1 MGLPS
6 QETIQAIWA
15 ILDQVTVS
23 LANFALNFALARYAT
38 PQVYGI
44 FIIVFT
50 LLLLAYSCVQAP
62 LTLDP
67 LIMLGGKKG
76 NKEAQ
81 FVYVRRVLALN
92 LLISL
97 VSIMV
102 LIAAGMSLGVL
113 AKSVYARATLLASI
127 PLIFL
132 NLRFF
137 IRCFYIMRGEFI
149 KAFVNDFSVLVVVS
163 LGIVSLI
170 YREMTNDWTIILL
183 LTVSEITA
191 PLLLITTMWKQAREV
206 ISGLVSD
213 IKAQPMPWRWSEAR
227 QNWDYGKW
235 LLLANGAL
243 YAYQNAQFLLLPIF
257 VPLASLAGYR
267 AAYLLA
273 QPVYLFATGLEA
285 FARNRGIARI
295 QARGIRG
302 LQDFMLKMSLI
313 VSVFIALYMILVG
326 FNSRLVLESLYAGK
340 FGEFSELVWLFA
352 LASLFSFWGMI
363 FGIAFRVLETTNVL
377 FLSTLFSGIIGL
389 IAFLVLASSLGVT
402 GAAVSYAG
410 ASLLSV
416 FFLAVCWLRK
426 RTRMTL

>member
-15 ILDQVTVS
+15 ILDQAAVS
-23 LANFALNFALARYAT
+23 LANFALNFALARYAA

-81 FVYVRRVLALN
+81 FVYARRVLALN

-102 LIAAGMSLGVL
+102 LIAAGVSLGVL
-113 AKSVYARATLLASI
+113 AKGVYARATLLASI

-149 KAFVNDFSVLVVVS
+149 KAFVNDVNVLVVVS
-163 LGIVSLI
+163 LGIVNLI
-170 YREMTNDWTIILL
+170 YWGMTNDWTIIIL
-183 LTVSEITA
+183 LTVGEATA
-191 PLLLITTMWKQAREV
+191 SFLLITTMRKQTREV

-273 QPVYLFATGLEA
+273 QPIYLFAAGLEA
-285 FARNRGIARI
+285 FARNKGIARI
-295 QARGIRG
+295 QARGIWG

-313 VSVFIALYMILVG
+313 VSVFIVLYMMFIG
-326 FNSRLVLESLYAGK
+326 FNSRLALESVFAGK
-340 FGEFSELVWLFA
+340 FGEFSELVWFFA
-352 LASLFSFWGMI
+352 FASLFSFWGMML
-363 FGIAFRVLETTNVL
+363 GIGFRVLEATSVL
-377 FLSTLFSGIIGL
+377 FLSTLFTGAIGL
-389 IAFLVLASSLGVT
+389 ATFIVLASSLGVK
-402 GAAVSYAG
+402 GAAMSYTG

-416 FFLAVCWLRK
+416 FFLSVYWLKKQAYIR
-426 RTRMTL
+426 L

>member
-377 FLSTLFSGIIGL
+377 FPSTLFSGIIGL